1 MKKHRIQWVS
11 IKCDVDGK
19 LLVFI
24 RRDNTDIAI
33 APGYRPSGASEG
45 RILKIAE
52 ELTGRYQISLQF
64 GKVIQKLD
72 MLIMLNL
79 PRRHE
84 VLESS

>member
-1 MKKHRIQWVS
+1 MKKHQIQWVS
-11 IKCDVDGK
+11 IKCDIDGK

-24 RRDNTDIAI
+24 QRDDTRI
-33 APGYRPSGASEG
+33 APGYRPSKASEG
-45 RILKIAE
+45 RILKMAE
-52 ELTGRYQISLQF
+52 ELAGRYQISLQF